1 MNKIYKQD
9 PNLIQDIAKKTDK
22 IEQNYL
28 AKQAKKRQR
37 KTEKEELSQRWV
49 APLLLLITLLLGFLV
64 SFIFNR

>member
-64 SFIFNR
+64 SFILNI

>member
-1 MNKIYKQD
+1 MKKSYQTD
-9 PNLIQDIAKKTDK
+9 PNLVKDVAKKTDK

>member
-1 MNKIYKQD
+1 MNTTYKQD
-9 PNLIQDIAKKTDK
+9 PNLIKDVAKKTEK
-22 IEQNYL
+22 IEENYL

>member
-1 MNKIYKQD
+1 MNKNYQQD
-9 PNLIQDIAKKTDK
+9 PNLIKNVAKKTNK
-22 IEQNYL
+22 IEQAYL

-64 SFIFNR
+64 AFIFNR

>member
-9 PNLIQDIAKKTDK
+9 PNLIRDVAEKTDK